1 MYLYFVCKFCPKSQ
15 SIAPPQIFKKFGF
28 FFEKILESWNT
39 CEWET
44 KLLSSD
50 DVDCGWG
57 MVWKRGLT
65 PRQIR
70 QGIWGGGWHRHGEWG
85 RVGTHFESCNT
96 QNACSHLHPQILNV
110 ITFFVTWGRNQKPG
124 KTGLVSGRARSTISL
139 VTSNSK
145 TQILKLTKTNTNT
158 NTHKYK

>member
-1 MYLYFVCKFCPKSQ
+1 M
-15 SIAPPQIFKKFGF
+15 
-28 FFEKILESWNT
+28 
-39 CEWET
+39 
-44 KLLSSD
+44 
-50 DVDCGWG
+50 
-57 MVWKRGLT
+57 RGGAGT
-65 PRQIR
+65 DMEN
-70 QGIWGGGWHRHGEWG
+70 GGGSAPTL
-85 RVGTHFESCNT
+85 RVATHKMLVLISTE
-96 QNACSHLHPQILNV
+96 AILRSS